1 MSCVRVCEREE
12 REIYIFIYTECLGV
26 VDEVVVSELCV
37 GGDEDVATELRV
49 EGEEHL
55 GELWVEEAGGALEF
69 GRALA
74 VSAMLG

>member
-1 MSCVRVCEREE
+1 M
-12 REIYIFIYTECLGV
+12 YTECLGV
-26 VDEVVVSELCV
+26 VDEVVVCELRV

-55 GELWVEEAGGALEF
+55 GELRVEEAGGALEF

-74 VSAMLG
+74 VPAVLG